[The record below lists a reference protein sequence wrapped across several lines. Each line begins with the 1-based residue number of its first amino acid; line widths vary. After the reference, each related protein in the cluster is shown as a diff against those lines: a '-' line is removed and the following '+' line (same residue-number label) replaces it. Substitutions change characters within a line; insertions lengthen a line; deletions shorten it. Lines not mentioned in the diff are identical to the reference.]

1 MAPKRSTSSTS
12 AAQRNQP
19 TLSFG
24 KQGSARV
31 TKTALGQ
38 RDSKTTKKDN
48 ALLEVVSNH
57 AINQATTADAAIE
70 EQADAELEEI
80 KAVET
85 EEASSGKDEIET
97 RARRITDVQ
106 IKKYWRSKEADRIAP
121 RVHQQGLDVAEKVL
135 REFDMSGQYGPCI
148 GIARVKRWR
157 RASTLG
163 LNPPLEVLAVLL
175 KEGDKNKTR
184 MQRAHVDELMSSR
197 FIET

>member
-31 TKTALGQ
+31 TKTALAQ
-38 RDSKTTKKDN
+38 RDSKTTKKDS

-57 AINQATTADAAIE
+57 AINRPTTADAAIE

-80 KAVET
+80 KAVKT

-106 IKKYWRSKEADRIAP
+106 IKKYWRGKEADRIAP
-121 RVHQQGLDVAEKVL
+121 RVHQQGLDVAEKIL
-135 REFDMSGQYGPCI
+135 REFDMSGQYG
-148 GIARVKRWR
+148 V
-157 RASTLG
+157 SLDV
-163 LNPPLEVLAVLL
+163 VLVVRN
-175 KEGDKNKTR
+175 G
-184 MQRAHVDELMSSR
+184 H
-197 FIET
+197 